1 MPAHQLVP
9 PVQASLNVQVA
20 RLTLHYKQVNASV
33 LVLFLRQE
41 LALFAQQ
48 ALTSMLLRVLAL
60 FVTH

>member
-20 RLTLHYKQVNASV
+20 GLTLRYKQVNASV
-33 LVLFLRQE
+33 WVLFLRQE
-41 LALFAQQ
+41 LALLAQQ

>member
-41 LALFAQQ
+41 LALLAQQ
-48 ALTSMLLRVLAL
+48 ALTSMLLLKLAL
-60 FVTH
+60 FVTL